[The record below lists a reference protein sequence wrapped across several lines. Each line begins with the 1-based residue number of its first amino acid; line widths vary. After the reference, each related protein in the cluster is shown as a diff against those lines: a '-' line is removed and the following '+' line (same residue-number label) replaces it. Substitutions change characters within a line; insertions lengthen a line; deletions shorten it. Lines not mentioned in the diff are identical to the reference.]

1 MMKNIEGIHMG
12 LLRKVTGK
20 KSQRLGYGTWQK
32 EGADSV
38 LQAVGTKPL
47 MDYINKMR
55 VKVEMWVVLWTILEV
70 CKKETGY
77 E

>member
-47 MDYINKMR
+47 MDYINISKS
-55 VKVEMWVVLWTILEV
+55 
-70 CKKETGY
+70 C
-77 E
+77 